1 LAIPVKETIKM
12 GKKYKKFGP
21 FNFTDHFTESQRSK
35 LRRARD
41 DDDLLRRLE
50 KENISIDKK
59 KLIEDYDRLKKAIKH
74 LNNR

>member
-1 LAIPVKETIKM
+1 M